1 MNLSIINIAL
11 LFLTFVS
18 FLSAFG
24 GETFRKN
31 DAAFL
36 KRITRRGWI
45 ALCCAILGLC
55 LGFMKERL
63 MVIAAE
69 KAEETRARH
78 TEELL
83 SSYHKLNS
91 LALLFDVKKEPGSDP
106 DPGIFPLPA
115 AIVPHSAA
123 AWIVVDM
130 SPILQ
135 KKKIYITAN
144 NHNSLDVNVD
154 SNIQYAISPPVNS
167 PEEEIIQ
174 QHPYIF
180 WVENVAP
187 DYSYGISFPTAP
199 PVSGSVLS
207 LPQMLNV
214 LKKGNTVGYIELS
227 MPNLTQDK
235 LNAVRDLWAEDLSI
249 SFKAYLKDNTPTGEQ
264 DGSTAEETAHEEW
277 GEFRPHMYITV
288 ALSNARIENNKAHFD
303 LVINEHPRLFFSEAY
318 PW

>member
-1 MNLSIINIAL
+1 MNSSIINIAL

-31 DAAFL
+31 DDVFL

-63 MVIAAE
+63 QVIAAE
-69 KAEETRARH
+69 KAEEFRARF

-83 SSYHKLNS
+83 SNNHKFKS
-91 LALLFDVKKEPGSDP
+91 LILLFGMKREPGAYP
-106 DPGIFPLPA
+106 DPGIFPFPA
-115 AIVPHSAA
+115 SAGINSGA
-123 AWIVVDM
+123 AQIVVDM
-130 SPILQ
+130 SPVL
-135 KKKIYITAN
+135 KKKTIDITAN
-144 NHNSLDVNVD
+144 NNTFLDINVD

-167 PEEEIIQ
+167 PEQEIIE

-187 DYSYGISFPTAP
+187 SYSYGISFPTEP
-199 PVSGSVLS
+199 PGSGSVLS
-207 LPQMLNV
+207 LPQVLNV
-214 LKKGNTVGYIELS
+214 LKKGSTVGYIELS
-227 MPNLTQDK
+227 MPNPTQDK
-235 LNAVRDLWAEDLSI
+235 LKEVQDLWAENISI
-249 SFKAYLKDNTPTGEQ
+249 SFKAYLKDNNPTGEQ
-264 DGSTAEETAHEEW
+264 DGNTGEETPSEDW

-288 ALSNARIENNKAHFD
+288 ALSNARIKNNKAYLD